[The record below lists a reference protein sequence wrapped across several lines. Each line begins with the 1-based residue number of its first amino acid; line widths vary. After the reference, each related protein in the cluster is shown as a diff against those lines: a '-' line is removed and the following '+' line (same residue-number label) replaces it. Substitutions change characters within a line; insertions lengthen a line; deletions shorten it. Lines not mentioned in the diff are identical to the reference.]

1 MIFWITLAT
10 FSVKCTLTTFFLGDF
25 GKILFG
31 QLFIPTSGH
40 TGNPSANWTPIPT
53 LLYLRTKVIWK
64 RYISTSFWRRQNVTQ
79 TSFQSFKRTSTRCR
93 ASEFSA
99 LVTATP
105 GSSAGRRAWS
115 RCWRNKMFERR
126 KSCWRRHR
134 RCRRCN
140 VRPDGNRRSVRRCRS
155 FPAA

>member
-1 MIFWITLAT
+1 MMIILANDYENEDVLCPMVLDKILLFWMTFWITLAT
-10 FSVKCTLTTFFLGDF
+10 FSVKCTLTTIFLGDF

-79 TSFQSFKRTSTRCR
+79 TTLTLSIGIIW
-93 ASEFSA
+93 
-99 LVTATP
+99 
-105 GSSAGRRAWS
+105 GSKDGLILMEWLRR
-115 RCWRNKMFERR
+115 RQPKKTN
-126 KSCWRRHR
+126 
-134 RCRRCN
+134 
-140 VRPDGNRRSVRRCRS
+140 
-155 FPAA
+155 